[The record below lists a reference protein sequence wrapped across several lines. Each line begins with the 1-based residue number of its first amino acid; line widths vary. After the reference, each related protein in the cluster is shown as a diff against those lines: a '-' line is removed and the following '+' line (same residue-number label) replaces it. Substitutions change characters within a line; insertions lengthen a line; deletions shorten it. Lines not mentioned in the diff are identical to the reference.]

1 MEIVLLSSEPNPY
14 KLAFIYEM
22 LIFYNFMT
30 ANCKI
35 TQVLIEFKLYL
46 VDFILVNNKVISL
59 LLLLLLLLFFFF
71 FFFIIILFF
80 IFLFYFCQFK

>member
-14 KLAFIYEM
+14 ELAFMYEM

-35 TQVLIEFKLYL
+35 TQVLIELKLSL
-46 VDFILVNNKVISL
+46 VDFILVNNKVI
-59 LLLLLLLLFFFF
+59 
-71 FFFIIILFF
+71 
-80 IFLFYFCQFK
+80 